1 MGLHYYY
8 SYREYLGVGLSPG
21 MGFHRKVHR
30 TEQKWPLPMPFFGR
44 EWVVYLVNCFGIGNG
59 VSFSL
64 ISLVSWVGVGD
75 ITGCSVP
82 TGQSEGGRSATIS
95 LV

>member
-1 MGLHYYY
+1 
-8 SYREYLGVGLSPG
+8 
-21 MGFHRKVHR
+21 MGFHRKFHR